1 MDRRRRPPPR
11 TYAPRRTSSHS
22 CVRCARACSTA
33 GLLVLCMLLSST
45 PRHTSGARNSL
56 LAGCILALYCGSIHS
71 LGSKGHR
78 GTEREISG
86 PWHGR
91 QQRAGV
97 GFSPFWNKKSER
109 GGRARARTAVE
120 SARRRTGGG
129 GRGKKRRCSARGP
142 EGEDGLDGGVRTW
155 GAAGSGQRG
164 REYNKANH
172 WALNRGPRPRP
183 GARHGERRVE
193 GTGGSR

>member
-109 GGRARARTAVE
+109 GGRAHGGGIGATTHR
-120 SARRRTGGG
+120 RRRTRKEKAVLGARA
-129 GRGKKRRCSARGP
+129 GRGGWT
-142 EGEDGLDGGVRTW
+142 GW
-155 GAAGSGQRG
+155 GRENVGSGRQRPAG
-164 REYNKANH
+164 K
-172 WALNRGPRPRP
+172 G
-183 GARHGERRVE
+183 V
-193 GTGGSR
+193 